1 MNHLLVRYIR
11 RLDFPSARNLQKTHR
26 FWNQPRPINLLRVFG
41 DSCSRLYNFPGHLLY
56 VFMKQIEVNLLISQ
70 IIEPEVNIRTGV
82 SGEVFRAVN
91 VLCKKYYNQSQ
102 SSRALEMI
110 VQAYW
115 VECYE
120 ARIAVI
126 RLENPRYSS
135 TEARMAALKEACAV
149 LNWKEKDLRNRMF
162 VSQSYVL

>member
-149 LNWKEKDLRNRMF
+149 LNWKEKDLRNRKIGRAH
-162 VSQSYVL
+162 V